1 VEAERMTTCTAGI
14 DINKQLDYADCA
26 ARVTNSML
34 CIDKVVC
41 SSDGKIVPEG
51 LLPLMAK

>member
-1 VEAERMTTCTAGI
+1 MTTCTAGI